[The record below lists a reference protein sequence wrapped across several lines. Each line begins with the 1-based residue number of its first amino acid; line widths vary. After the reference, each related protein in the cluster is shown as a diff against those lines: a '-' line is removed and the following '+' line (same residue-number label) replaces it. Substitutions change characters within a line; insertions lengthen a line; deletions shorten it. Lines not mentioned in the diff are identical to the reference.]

1 MRHPQIHVQLRLD
14 PVVLAKDL
22 LVHQCLVAHGVHAA
36 HLEVD
41 WRQARMAVRVVEGVV
56 EPGVGVRFVEI

>member
-1 MRHPQIHVQLRLD
+1 
-14 PVVLAKDL
+14 
-22 LVHQCLVAHGVHAA
+22 
-36 HLEVD
+36 LEVD

>member
-1 MRHPQIHVQLRLD
+1 MRYPRIHVQLRLN

-22 LVHQCLVAHGVHAA
+22 LVDQCLVAHGVHVA
-36 HLEVD
+36 HLVVD
-41 WRQARMAVRVVEGVV
+41 WRQARMAVRMVEGVV